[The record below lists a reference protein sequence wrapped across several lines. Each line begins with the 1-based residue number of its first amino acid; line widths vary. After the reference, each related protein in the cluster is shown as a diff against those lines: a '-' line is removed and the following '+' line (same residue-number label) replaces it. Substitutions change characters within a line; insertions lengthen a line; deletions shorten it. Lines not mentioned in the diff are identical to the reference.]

1 MKKFELKLL
10 QENNLKM
17 ETLSVKASF
26 KIFENS
32 QTIICHRK
40 IQTKEIGNIYILNLQ
55 NKNKDYTESVNLEIM
70 VQKLCKY
77 LKPQEFNIK

>member
-1 MKKFELKLL
+1 MNQVKKFELKLL

-26 KIFENS
+26 KITENLPR
-32 QTIICHRK
+32 IIYTTYSRE
-40 IQTKEIGNIYILNLQ
+40 IYSKEIGTLCGFYWE
-55 NKNKDYTESVNLEIM
+55 KYFDSCVYNLEIL

-77 LKPQEFNIK
+77 LKSK